1 MSRDDYAR
9 AIIDEGRRR
18 GIGERGIVI
27 ALATALVESNLQN
40 YANAKVP
47 ASLDLPHD
55 AVGSDG
61 FSVGLFQQQVRRGAN
76 GDWWWSDAASCMDP
90 TRSAGMFYDRL
101 SRLDYNSSAHSAGW
115 YAQQVQKSAFP
126 DRYDQRMGEAQ
137 ALYDRLSGQTGGDVS
152 YYDLDWSARFT
163 FGGPRDV
170 SRLRGVCVHTT
181 ESAPG
186 ATAQDVTNYQ
196 ISSQTGSYN
205 VMVGQDGV
213 RILQNTDDWTP
224 WATGN
229 KGNDILLH
237 LCFVAQSAWTR
248 DQWLAQDKM
257 LTAGATV
264 IAHWCNT
271 YNWPIRKVTAD
282 SLPGVLGHG
291 DTRVW
296 GGTDH
301 SDPGPNFPYDVVLA
315 KAEALLAPSTS
326 GGFMAALTD
335 AEQRELLDGVRYI
348 RDQLGPGQ
356 PDWPSL
362 GHNDKGEPLTLR
374 DAIAD
379 SRRRDGDIT

>member
-152 YYDLDWSARFT
+152 YYDLD
-163 FGGPRDV
+163 
-170 SRLRGVCVHTT
+170 L
-181 ESAPG
+181 
-186 ATAQDVTNYQ
+186 
-196 ISSQTGSYN
+196 
-205 VMVGQDGV
+205 
-213 RILQNTDDWTP
+213 
-224 WATGN
+224 
-229 KGNDILLH
+229 
-237 LCFVAQSAWTR
+237 
-248 DQWLAQDKM
+248 
-257 LTAGATV
+257 
-264 IAHWCNT
+264 
-271 YNWPIRKVTAD
+271 
-282 SLPGVLGHG
+282 SLIH
-291 DTRVW
+291 
-296 GGTDH
+296 
-301 SDPGPNFPYDVVLA
+301 
-315 KAEALLAPSTS
+315 
-326 GGFMAALTD
+326 
-335 AEQRELLDGVRYI
+335 I
-348 RDQLGPGQ
+348 
-356 PDWPSL
+356 
-362 GHNDKGEPLTLR
+362 
-374 DAIAD
+374 
-379 SRRRDGDIT
+379 